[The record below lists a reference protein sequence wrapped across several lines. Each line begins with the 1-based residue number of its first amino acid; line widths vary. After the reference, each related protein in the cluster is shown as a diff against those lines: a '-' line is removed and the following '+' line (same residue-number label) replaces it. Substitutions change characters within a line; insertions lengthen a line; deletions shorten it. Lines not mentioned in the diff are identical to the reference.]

1 MESGFSLAGKW
12 ALVTGAS
19 RGIGAATA
27 RWLAGQGARVAVHY
41 HRQREAAQA
50 TLAQVE
56 AAGSSGLLLQADLSQ
71 PDELS
76 AMVREFRAASSQ
88 LDILVMA
95 AAATAFKSV
104 AEIRPHHLA
113 RTYNLVVGG
122 LVQLVQEALP
132 LMGPG
137 GRVVAVSGQGTA
149 FTLPRY
155 ALLGSAKG
163 AVEVFIRYLARE
175 LGGLGITANCV
186 SPGVIDTDSARFYAG
201 DAYAAFV
208 QTVAASTAV
217 GRIGTAEDVAAAIGF
232 LVSPAAAYVTGQ
244 VLVVD
249 GGLALASPPFMDPP
263 APGARE

>member
-1 MESGFSLAGKW
+1 MEVGFSLAGKW

-27 RWLAGQGARVAVHY
+27 RRLAEQGANVAVHY
-41 HRQREAAQA
+41 HSQRAAAEA

-56 AAGSSGLLLQADLSQ
+56 AAGRVGLLLQADLSEPQ
-71 PDELS
+71 ELS
-76 AMVREFRAASSQ
+76 AMMAEFRTTSAR
-88 LDILVMA
+88 LDILVLA

-104 AEIRPHHLA
+104 EDIRPHHLA
-113 RTYNLVVGG
+113 KTYNLVLGS

-132 LMGPG
+132 MMGRD
-137 GRVVAVSGQGTA
+137 GRLVAVSGQGTE

-163 AVEVFIRYLARE
+163 AVEVFVRYLAQE
-175 LGGLGITANCV
+175 LGPRGITANSV

-201 DAYAAFV
+201 EGYPAFV
-208 QTVAASTAV
+208 QSVADSTAV

-232 LVSPAAAYVTGQ
+232 LVSPEAAYITGQ

-249 GGLALASPPFMDPP
+249 GGLALASPPFMR
-263 APGARE
+263 PGTQVPQA